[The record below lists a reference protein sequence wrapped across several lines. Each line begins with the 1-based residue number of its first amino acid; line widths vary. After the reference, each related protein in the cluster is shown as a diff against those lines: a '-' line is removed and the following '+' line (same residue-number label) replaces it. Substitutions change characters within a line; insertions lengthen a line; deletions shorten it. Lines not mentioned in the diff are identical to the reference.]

1 MYDNMYDKTNPNMIP
16 DPADPTERNL
26 PQEIADWSRE
36 TGERTAAEEGVDM
49 TDTHWAVV
57 DFLRDYYPKHGSTPS
72 GPDVAEALDKAF
84 AEQGGSA
91 SLHQLFPK
99 GPVAQGSRIA
109 GLPVPTGSVDES
121 FGSAM

>member
-1 MYDNMYDKTNPNMIP
+1 MSEKTSPIMNP
-16 DPADPTERNL
+16 DPADPTDRNL
-26 PQEIADWSRE
+26 QQEIADWSRE
-36 TGERTAAEEGVDM
+36 TGARTAAEEGVEM

-57 DFLRDYYPKHGSTPS
+57 DFLREYYRKHGVIPS
-72 GPDVAEALDKAF
+72 GPDLAQELDMAF
-84 AEQGGSA
+84 SGQGGSA
-91 SLHQLFPK
+91 YLHELFPK

>member
-1 MYDNMYDKTNPNMIP
+1 MSDKRTPIMSP
-16 DPADPTERNL
+16 DPADPAERDL
-26 PQEIADWSRE
+26 PKETADWSRK
-36 TGERTAAEEGVDM
+36 TGERTAADEGIQM
-49 TDTHWAVV
+49 TDRHWAVV
-57 DFLRDYYPKHGSTPS
+57 DFLRDYYREHGATSS
-72 GPDVAEALDKAF
+72 GPDVAEALDGAF

-91 SLHQLFPK
+91 YLHQLFPE

>member
-1 MYDNMYDKTNPNMIP
+1 MNP
-16 DPADPTERNL
+16 DPADPTGRDL
-26 PQEIADWSRE
+26 PEVIADWSRK
-36 TGERTAAEEGVDM
+36 TAERTAVDEGIEM

-57 DFLRDYYPKHGSTPS
+57 DFLREYYREHGATSS
-72 GPDVAEALDKAF
+72 GPDVAEAMDIAF

-91 SLHQLFPK
+91 YLHQLFPE

-109 GLPVPTGSVDES
+109 GLPVPPGSVDES

>member
-1 MYDNMYDKTNPNMIP
+1 MPNKTTPTMNP

-36 TGERTAAEEGVDM
+36 TGERTAAEEGVEM

-57 DFLRDYYPKHGSTPS
+57 DFLRDYYRKHGATLS
-72 GPDVAEALDKAF
+72 GPDLAQELDKEF

-91 SLHQLFPK
+91 YLHQLFPE

-109 GLPVPTGSVDES
+109 GLPVPPGSVDES